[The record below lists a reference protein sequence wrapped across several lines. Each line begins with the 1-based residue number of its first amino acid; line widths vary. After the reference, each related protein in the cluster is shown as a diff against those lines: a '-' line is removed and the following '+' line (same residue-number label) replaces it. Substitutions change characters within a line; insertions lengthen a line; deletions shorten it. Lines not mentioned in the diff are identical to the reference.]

1 MTDAELLHQ
10 LLYRALVEIRGSSRE
25 ANDKVSYHLADLF
38 HNIALE
44 MGDAAQGGRTCSD
57 VLGSLRERSESK
69 ECARWLDERLQEIQK
84 RSEQKSEVAPE
95 SKLAG

>member
-44 MGDAAQGGRTCSD
+44 MGDAVQGGRTCSD

-69 ECARWLDERLQEIQK
+69 EWRDGSTSGCRKSRNALN
-84 RSEQKSEVAPE
+84 RSRK
-95 SKLAG
+95 